1 MRYDVT
7 GFKSI
12 DERFGQEEG
21 RRLLRAISYLTK
33 ENLSADREIFARL
46 SGDIFL
52 ACLEGDH
59 ERVWEFMEWLRY
71 GTAEYAKAYRPE
83 LFFGVCRVDDPATP
97 VREICERAYLALKSV
112 KGRGMTDYA
121 FYDDELRNRVLDE
134 LFIKDQ
140 MYTALA
146 EGQFVAYLQ
155 PKVEIFS
162 GRIVGAEALARW
174 RHPERGLIPPSRFVP
189 FFERN
194 GFIIQLDEY
203 IWEEA
208 CKLLRSWLDKGY
220 RPLPV
225 SINVSRMHFND
236 NGFCDKLRALTDK
249 YRLPRHL
256 LELELTESAFFENE
270 KILQRTM
277 HSLQENGFAFSMD
290 DFGTGYSSLN
300 TLACPAFQYR
310 QARPRLCQ
318 RQHGQ
323 PARPHCGPQH
333 HRPGQAARHADHRGR
348 RGNRGAGPFSAEH
361 GLRPRPGFY
370 YSRPMDAR
378 EFEVFSFVRGKSF
391 WVDPRLQ
398 DRLPGTEPDEA
409 AEE

>member
-1 MRYDVT
+1 M
-7 GFKSI
+7 
-12 DERFGQEEG
+12 
-21 RRLLRAISYLTK
+21 
-33 ENLSADREIFARL
+33 
-46 SGDIFL
+46 
-52 ACLEGDH
+52 
-59 ERVWEFMEWLRY
+59 
-71 GTAEYAKAYRPE
+71 
-83 LFFGVCRVDDPATP
+83 
-97 VREICERAYLALKSV
+97 REICERAYLALKSV

-300 TLACPAFQYR
+300 TLRALPFNTVKLDRAFVSDSTGNQ
-310 QARPRLCQ
+310 
-318 RQHGQ
+318 
-323 PARPHCGPQH
+323 
-333 HRPGQAARHADHRGR
+333 RGR
-348 RGNRGAGPFSAEH
+348 IVARNTIVLAKQLGMRIIAE
-361 GLRPRPGFY
+361 GVETVEQALFLRNMGCDHAQGFY